1 MMLSLG
7 IIYAD
12 ILMVK
17 HALQDYKANPKI
29 KDIKN
34 MAAYHLQQAVEKLIK
49 YQIYRNAHQ
58 VSNRELY
65 THNIG
70 VLIEYA
76 KKENLRIRVP
86 QYVER
91 NCEIITKWEAG
102 SRYDLHFSVRIDTLE
117 KSLSIVEQWYSEVK
131 SDK

>member
-1 MMLSLG
+1 MVLSLG

-17 HALQDYKANPKI
+17 HALQDYKENPKI

-34 MAAYHLQQAVEKLIK
+34 MAAYHIQQAVEKLIK
-49 YQIYRNAHQ
+49 YQIYQTSQQ
-58 VSNRELY
+58 VNNRQLY

-76 KKENLRIRVP
+76 KKENLRIVIP

-117 KSLSIVEQWYSEVK
+117 KMLSIVEQWYFEVK
-131 SDK
+131 SYT